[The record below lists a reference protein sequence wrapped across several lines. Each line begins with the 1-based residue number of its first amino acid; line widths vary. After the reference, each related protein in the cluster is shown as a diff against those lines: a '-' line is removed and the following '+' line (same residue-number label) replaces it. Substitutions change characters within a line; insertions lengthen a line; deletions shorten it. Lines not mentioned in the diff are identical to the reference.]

1 MSATFMD
8 RVIDEGVTYDENS
21 PAKIEVTVS
30 IGEFP
35 DGETE
40 LSITTGSEFTMIG
53 LDFTAAHRLM
63 LALQDAL
70 NIHTAQTE
78 G

>member
-1 MSATFMD
+1 MAATYMN

-30 IGEFP
+30 IGEFA
-35 DGETE
+35 DGETQ
-40 LSITTGSEFTMIG
+40 LSITAGPSFEMIG
-53 LDFTAAHRLM
+53 LNFEATHRLM

-70 NIHTAQTE
+70 NIHADHTA
-78 G
+78 

>member
-1 MSATFMD
+1 MATTYMNREIED
-8 RVIDEGVTYDENS
+8 GVTYDENS

-30 IGEFP
+30 VGEFP

-40 LSITTGSEFTMIG
+40 LSITAGTNFTMIG
-53 LDFTAAHRLM
+53 LDFAAAHRLM

-70 NIHTAQTE
+70 NIHGEQA
-78 G
+78 